1 LEEVSRNIIRHRVA
15 SLATLIG
22 MKLSLPQFC
31 LNFLELMHDGPFNN
45 DAQTIKLCFELFEAR
60 EYQKLH
66 NSLQVLL
73 SAASC
78 KNLREREVLLSMCG
92 IFTGLYLENREEAL
106 LYAKL
111 NHS

>member
-1 LEEVSRNIIRHRVA
+1 M
-15 SLATLIG
+15 G
-22 MKLSLPQFC
+22 MKLGLPQFT

-66 NSLQVLL
+66 NCLQVLL

-78 KNLREREVLLSMCG
+78 QKLREREVLLSMCA
-92 IFTGLYLENREEAL
+92 IFTGLFL
-106 LYAKL
+106 
-111 NHS
+111 